1 MMKRLLLQMEANVLR
16 VRSLGWTHTH
26 RLTQRPRLMHLSKQ
40 DGCETKHRHKGNK
53 DKQIHE
59 PTLCSTDLQSIR
71 SALSSHV
78 CVLFGGAQMC
88 LRVSSVCV
96 WPQTPKPD
104 RREHV
109 GMYIWIKALGGTSD
123 EVREGGREGERT
135 GCTFFKLASGKT
147 YKVWAWWQGTRGER
161 KERRNSIV
169 WSSHES
175 A

>member
-1 MMKRLLLQMEANVLR
+1 
-16 VRSLGWTHTH
+16 
-26 RLTQRPRLMHLSKQ
+26 MHLSKQ

-109 GMYIWIKALGGTSD
+109 GMYIWIKALGG
-123 EVREGGREGERT
+123 
-135 GCTFFKLASGKT
+135 
-147 YKVWAWWQGTRGER
+147 YQTR
-161 KERRNSIV
+161 
-169 WSSHES
+169 
-175 A
+175 